1 MIAYMNHHQLLRGSA
16 FLGAITVA
24 LGAYSA
30 HGLKAKVA
38 APFVEIFQTG
48 VQYQFYH
55 VLALLIASYLYGRYN
70 NNKIYAAVVLFFVGI
85 LLFSGSLYVLTFVAA
100 YKSDSF
106 TWLGPVTPI
115 GGLALMAGWVCL
127 GLGISS
133 RTHRHSS
140 GHKSH

>member
-1 MIAYMNHHQLLRGSA
+1 MTHHQLLRGSA

-30 HGLKAKVA
+30 HGLKAKVG

-55 VLALLIASYLYGRYN
+55 VFALLFTSYLYGKYN
-70 NNKIYAAVVLFFVGI
+70 NGKIYAAIVLFFVGI
-85 LLFSGSLYVLTFVAA
+85 LLFSGSLYALTFVAA

-106 TWLGPVTPI
+106 TWLGPVTPV
-115 GGLALMAGWVCL
+115 GGLAFMAGWVML
-127 GLGISS
+127 GLGITPSS
-133 RTHRHSS
+133 RKHRSS
-140 GHKSH
+140 VSGK